1 MGNIL
6 YTIGHSN
13 HKAVEFL
20 QRLKYYSITAVVDV
34 RSSPFSRMNPQYN
47 QNTLS
52 TFLNENG
59 IAYVFLGKEL
69 GARPED
75 PNCYIKDK
83 VSFERLSASPTFK
96 IGIDRIIKGLETYN
110 IAIMCSEK
118 EPLICHRS
126 ILISQYLAKLGVC
139 ILHIIANDQTE
150 SHEEATQRL
159 LDELGMQSNEL
170 FRSQDEVINDA
181 LLKREQDIAYSKNYL
196 DVGESSRRTY

>member
-1 MGNIL
+1 MGNIA

-13 HKAVEFL
+13 HHADVFL
-20 QRLKYYSITAVVDV
+20 KLLKQHCITAVVDV
-34 RSSPFSRMNPQYN
+34 RSNPYSRMNPQYN

-52 TFLNENG
+52 TFLNEND
-59 IAYVFLGKEL
+59 ITYVFLGKEL

-83 VSFERLSASPTFK
+83 VSFERLSAAPRFK
-96 IGIDRIIKGLETYN
+96 LGIDRILKGMEKYN

-118 EPLICHRS
+118 EPLVCHRTV
-126 ILISQYLAKLGVC
+126 LVSQYLVKIGVSVNH
-139 ILHIIANDQTE
+139 ILANGQTE

-181 LLKREQDIAYSKNYL
+181 LLKREQDIAYSK
-196 DVGESSRRTY
+196 

>member
-1 MGNIL
+1 MGSTV

-20 QRLKYYSITAVVDV
+20 RLLKHYSITAVVDV
-34 RSSPFSRMNPQYN
+34 RSSPFSRMNSQYN

-52 TFLNENG
+52 TLLSENG

-83 VSFERLSASPTFK
+83 VSFDRLSATPTFK
-96 IGIDRIIKGLETYN
+96 LGIDCILKGMEMHS

-118 EPLICHRS
+118 EPLICHRTV
-126 ILISQYLAKLGVC
+126 LISQYWQSQGFSYTTSSQTAKQK
-139 ILHIIANDQTE
+139 AMKK
-150 SHEEATQRL
+150 QRR
-159 LDELGMQSNEL
+159 GYFMN
-170 FRSQDEVINDA
+170 
-181 LLKREQDIAYSKNYL
+181 
-196 DVGESSRRTY
+196 